1 MEVKGV
7 ANGITV
13 YDDFAHH
20 PTAIKT
26 TIDGLRNKVGNQKI
40 VAVLEPRS
48 NTMRMGVHKSQ
59 LSQSWQVADEVHL
72 LEPGELSWSL
82 QELVDNSKAP
92 VTLYQQSDDIV
103 KHLQKS
109 LKPGD
114 HVLIMSNGVFVD
126 VFCRTCCFCHR
137 RKHENTQSNRC
148 HGEGVC

>member
-1 MEVKGV
+1 
-7 ANGITV
+7 
-13 YDDFAHH
+13 
-20 PTAIKT
+20 
-26 TIDGLRNKVGNQKI
+26 
-40 VAVLEPRS
+40 
-48 NTMRMGVHKSQ
+48 MRMGVHKSQ

-114 HVLIMSNGVFVD
+114 HVLIMSNGGFD
-126 VFCRTCCFCHR
+126 SIH
-137 RKHENTQSNRC
+137 KKLLEALN
-148 HGEGVC
+148 